1 MPVRVPLPSLQM
13 CVRPSIDMPPQTTTK
28 PVVLN
33 NVRSS
38 MTLIQSRSC
47 LSHVLSVKL
56 LTCVKSTGCQWW
68 RCHFWYMAKANPAPR
83 CWAVSTR
90 PSRGMCDPQASW
102 ILLLIVWSEIFTPVT
117 CWRSFCRAL
126 SSSCSSF
133 HKGANTCPANGL
145 RLFYSSVQLS
155 SSICL
160 SPGVLHA
167 LEGVLGDTAKMRRE
181 KCQ

>member
-1 MPVRVPLPSLQM
+1 MNRKNPIPTAPAQGLTMGPRISSRYLMPVRVPLPSLQM

-38 MTLIQSRSC
+38 MTLLQSRSC

-90 PSRGMCDPQASW
+90 PSRGMCDPQAS
-102 ILLLIVWSEIFTPVT
+102 
-117 CWRSFCRAL
+117 
-126 SSSCSSF
+126 
-133 HKGANTCPANGL
+133 
-145 RLFYSSVQLS
+145 
-155 SSICL
+155 
-160 SPGVLHA
+160 
-167 LEGVLGDTAKMRRE
+167 
-181 KCQ
+181 